1 VRIQKELIAEEI
13 FVSQE
18 ILKEALQNKIAAVQ
32 SNPVAARLVFR
43 ARTQLIEDVKCS
55 ASVRSFPTMLVD
67 EPRDIGGG
75 DEAMNPVELVLVALG
90 TCQEIMY
97 AAYAAV
103 MGIQLDELKIDVRGY
118 LDLRGLFGLDETV
131 PPGYQKITYETTI
144 VSPADAATIQKLIE
158 TAEAH
163 CPLLDILKRPQDV
176 SGTIT
181 LNGQRLEMPAVHAA

>member
-1 VRIQKELIAEEI
+1 LT
-13 FVSQE
+13 S
-18 ILKEALQNKIAAVQ
+18 EAI
-32 SNPVAARLVFR
+32 S
-43 ARTQLIEDVKCS
+43 ICE
-55 ASVRSFPTMLVD
+55 
-67 EPRDIGGG
+67 
-75 DEAMNPVELVLVALG
+75 
-90 TCQEIMY
+90 
-97 AAYAAV
+97 
-103 MGIQLDELKIDVRGY
+103 
-118 LDLRGLFGLDETV
+118 GLFGLDETV

>member
-1 VRIQKELIAEEI
+1 
-13 FVSQE
+13 VSQE

-32 SNPVAARLVFR
+32 NNPAAARLVFR

>member
-1 VRIQKELIAEEI
+1 
-13 FVSQE
+13 VSQE

-32 SNPVAARLVFR
+32 NNPAAARLVFR
-43 ARTQLIEDVKCS
+43 ARTHLIEDVKCA

-163 CPLLDILKRPQDV
+163 C
-176 SGTIT
+176 STF
-181 LNGQRLEMPAVHAA
+181 

>member
-1 VRIQKELIAEEI
+1 MRIQKEIIAEETL
-13 FVSQE
+13 VSQE
-18 ILKEALQNKIAAVQ
+18 ALKEALQNKIAAVQ
-32 SNPVAARLVFR
+32 SNPAAARLVFR
-43 ARTQLIEDVKCS
+43 ARTHLIEDVKCA

-67 EPRDIGGG
+67 EPRDIGGS

-131 PPGYQKITYETTI
+131 PAGYQKITYETTI

>member
-1 VRIQKELIAEEI
+1 
-13 FVSQE
+13 VSQE
-18 ILKEALQNKIAAVQ
+18 AVKEALLNKIAAVQ
-32 SNPVAARLVFR
+32 SNPATARLVFR

-55 ASVRSFPTMLVD
+55 ASVRSFPPMLVD

-103 MGIQLDELKIDVRGY
+103 MGVKLDELKIDVRGH

-131 PPGYQKITYETTI
+131 PAGYQKITYETTI
-144 VSPADAATIQKLIE
+144 VSPADTATIQKLIE
-158 TAEAH
+158 TAESH
-163 CPLLDILKRPQDV
+163 CPLLDMLKRPLDV
-176 SGTIT
+176 SGTVT
-181 LNGQRLEMPAVHAA
+181 LNGEPLEMPAVHAA

>member
-1 VRIQKELIAEEI
+1 M
-13 FVSQE
+13 SQE

-32 SNPVAARLVFR
+32 NNPAAARLVFR

-103 MGIQLDELKIDVRGY
+103 MGIKLDEL
-118 LDLRGLFGLDETV
+118 E
-131 PPGYQKITYETTI
+131 E
-144 VSPADAATIQKLIE
+144 
-158 TAEAH
+158 
-163 CPLLDILKRPQDV
+163 
-176 SGTIT
+176 
-181 LNGQRLEMPAVHAA
+181 

>member
-1 VRIQKELIAEEI
+1 M
-13 FVSQE
+13 SQE
-18 ILKEALQNKIAAVQ
+18 ALKEALQNKIAAVQ
-32 SNPVAARLVFR
+32 SNPATARLVFR
-43 ARTQLIEDVKCS
+43 ARTHLIEDVKCA

-67 EPRDIGGG
+67 EPRDIGGS

-131 PPGYQKITYETTI
+131 PAGYQKITYETTI
-144 VSPADAATIQKLIE
+144 VSPADAATIQRLIA

-163 CPLLDILKRPQDV
+163 CPLLDMLKRPMDV

-181 LNGQRLEMPAVHAA
+181 VNGQRLEMPAAVHAA

>member
-1 VRIQKELIAEEI
+1 MAEEI
-13 FVSQE
+13 LVSQE
-18 ILKEALQNKIAAVQ
+18 ALKEALQNKIAAVQ
-32 SNPVAARLVFR
+32 SNPATARLVFR
-43 ARTQLIEDVKCS
+43 ARTHLIEDVKCA

-67 EPRDIGGG
+67 EPRDIGGS

-103 MGIQLDELKIDVRGY
+103 MGIKLDELKIDVRGY

-144 VSPADAATIQKLIE
+144 VSPADTATIQKLIE

-163 CPLLDILKRPQDV
+163 CPLLDMLKCPLDV